1 MEPQAGETVLATING
16 KATDNVQT
24 TGEVVRDIVIKP
36 WYRNYVLGLLFVGYV
51 LNAVD
56 RGLLGVLLEPI
67 RHAFNASDTLLGI
80 LNGLAFSIFYSFL
93 GIPIAA
99 LADRTNRRNVLAAA
113 IALWSAMTA
122 LCGMAVNF
130 LMLFIGRVGTS
141 VGEAGGS
148 PPSHSIIADYFPPEK
163 RGTALSVYALAIPI
177 GTMMANLAGGW
188 GNEFVGWRWT
198 FILNGIPGVILAL
211 LIVMTVKEL
220 PRGHSDVRGASG
232 TADDTPHFMEVFKLL
247 WKRKAFRHLSLAAGL
262 HSLVWYAGSSFN
274 NAFLMR
280 SHQMTTGEAGSWV
293 ALFSGLGVIGTFLGG
308 YLSDRLSIKTGDRRW
323 YLWVPGIA
331 TFAMV
336 PFQFSSYLSS
346 NMPILVTSFCTM
358 FILASVF
365 FGPSFAMTQALVT
378 VRMRAMAASVLLF
391 VQTIVG
397 LTLGPWLT
405 GELSDHFKAS
415 LGSDSLG
422 YALVI
427 TGLVNIWAAAH
438 YFWGARTLRQ
448 DLETTEALTK
458 AGKHF

>member
-1 MEPQAGETVLATING
+1 MSKAGVGPSSAAG
-16 KATDNVQT
+16 AS
-24 TGEVVRDIVIKP
+24 DIVQP
-36 WYRNYVLGLLFVGYV
+36 WYRNYVLGVLFVSYV

-56 RGLLGVLLEPI
+56 RGLVGVLLEPI
-67 RHAFNASDTLLGI
+67 RNAFQVSDTALGLLTGV
-80 LNGLAFSIFYSFL
+80 AFSIFYSFL

-113 IALWSAMTA
+113 IAVWSAMTA
-122 LCGMAVNF
+122 FCGMALNF
-130 LMLFIGRVGTS
+130 AMLFVGRIGTS

-163 RGTALSVYALAIPI
+163 RGTALSIYALAIPI
-177 GTMMANLAGGW
+177 GTMLANLLGGW

-198 FILNGIPGVILAL
+198 FILIGIPGVFLAVLIL
-211 LIVMTVKEL
+211 VTVREL
-220 PRGHSDVRGASG
+220 PRGHSDVGGSALG
-232 TADDTPHFMEVFKLL
+232 TRDDAPGFMEVFKLL
-247 WKRKAFRHLSLAAGL
+247 WKRKSFRHLSLAAGL

-280 SHQMTTGEAGSWV
+280 THDMTSGGAGSWL

-308 YLSDRLSIKTGDRRW
+308 YLSDRLSVKTGDRRW
-323 YLWVPGIA
+323 YMLVPGIA
-331 TFAMV
+331 TIAMV

-346 NMPILVTSFCTM
+346 NLWVLVPSFSLM

-397 LTLGPWLT
+397 LTFGPYLT
-405 GELSDHFKAS
+405 GVVSDHLKAGMGPES
-415 LGSDSLG
+415 LA

-427 TGLVNIWAAAH
+427 VGLVNVWAALH
-438 YFWGARTLRQ
+438 YFWSTRTLRQ
-448 DLETTEALTK
+448 DLEATEALTR
-458 AGKHF
+458 AGRHF

>member
-1 MEPQAGETVLATING
+1 VKESQNGGTALATING
-16 KATDNVQT
+16 GISGDS
-24 TGEVVRDIVIKP
+24 VRDIVIEP
-36 WYRNYVLGLLFVGYV
+36 SYRNYVLGLLFVGYI

-56 RGLLGVLLEPI
+56 RGLVGVLAEPI
-67 RHAFNASDTLLGI
+67 RHAFNASDTTLGV
-80 LNGLAFSIFYSFL
+80 LNGVAFAIFYSFL

-99 LADRTNRRNVLAAA
+99 FADRTNRRNVLAAA

-122 LCGMAVNF
+122 LCGLALKLPV
-130 LMLFIGRVGTS
+130 LFIGRIGTS

-163 RGTALSVYALAIPI
+163 RGTALSVYALAVPI
-177 GTMMANLAGGW
+177 GTMLSNLIGGW
-188 GNEFVGWRWT
+188 GNEFVGWRLT
-198 FILNGIPGVILAL
+198 FILIGIPGVILAL
-211 LIVMTVKEL
+211 LIVTTVREL
-220 PRGHSDVRGASG
+220 PRGHSDVRPAVATS
-232 TADDTPHFMEVFKLL
+232 DDTPHFMEVFRLL
-247 WKRKAFRHLSLAAGL
+247 WKRTAFRHLSLAAGL

-280 SHQMTTGEAGSWV
+280 THGMTSGEGGSWL

-331 TFAMV
+331 TLAMV
-336 PFQFSSYLSS
+336 PFQFSSYLVS
-346 NMPILVTSFCTM
+346 NLWILVPSFSLM

-397 LTLGPWLT
+397 YTFGPWLT
-405 GELSDHFKAS
+405 GVISDHLKPSMGNES
-415 LGSDSLG
+415 LA

-427 TGLVNIWAAAH
+427 TGIVNIWAAGH

>member
-1 MEPQAGETVLATING
+1 MSEA
-16 KATDNVQT
+16 D
-24 TGEVVRDIVIKP
+24 VRSSSAVGASDSIQP
-36 WYRNYVLGLLFVGYV
+36 WYRNYVLGVLFVSYV

-56 RGLLGVLLEPI
+56 RGLVGVLLEPI
-67 RHAFNASDTLLGI
+67 RSAFHASDTALGLLTGV
-80 LNGLAFSIFYSFL
+80 AFSIFYSFL

-99 LADRTNRRNVLAAA
+99 LADRTNRRNVLAGA
-113 IALWSAMTA
+113 IALWSVMTA
-122 LCGMAVNF
+122 FCGMAVNF
-130 LMLFIGRVGTS
+130 AMLFVGRIGTS

-177 GTMMANLAGGW
+177 GTMLANLLGGW

-198 FILNGIPGVILAL
+198 FILIGVPGVFLAL
-211 LIVMTVKEL
+211 LIVTTVREL
-220 PRGHSDVRGASG
+220 PRGHSDVGGASLG
-232 TADDTPHFMEVFKLL
+232 TTDDTPGFMEVLKLL
-247 WKRKAFRHLSLAAGL
+247 WKRKSFRHLSLAAGL

-280 SHQMTTGEAGSWV
+280 THDMTSGSAGSWL

-323 YLWVPGIA
+323 YMWVPGIA
-331 TFAMV
+331 TLAMV

-346 NMPILVTSFCTM
+346 NLWVLVPSFSLM

-397 LTLGPWLT
+397 LTLGPYLT
-405 GELSDHFKAS
+405 GVVSDHLKATSGSES
-415 LGSDSLG
+415 LA

-427 TGLVNIWAAAH
+427 VGFVNVWAALH
-438 YFWGARTLRQ
+438 YFWSTRTLRQ
-448 DLETTEALTK
+448 DLETTEALTR

>member
-1 MEPQAGETVLATING
+1 MSTTDARHSSNG
-16 KATDNVQT
+16 VPGGGIIA
-24 TGEVVRDIVIKP
+24 P
-36 WYRNYVLGLLFVGYV
+36 WYRNYVLALLFVGYV

-56 RGLLGVLLEPI
+56 RGLVGVLAEPIRLAFHTNDTTLGVLNGV
-67 RHAFNASDTLLGI
+67 AFA
-80 LNGLAFSIFYSFL
+80 IFYSFL

-113 IALWSAMTA
+113 IAIWSAMTA
-122 LCGMAVNF
+122 LCGMAGK
-130 LMLFIGRVGTS
+130 LSTLFIGRIGTS

-163 RGTALSVYALAIPI
+163 RGTALSIYALAVPV
-177 GTMMANLAGGW
+177 GTMISNFVGGR
-188 GNEFVGWRWT
+188 GADLVGWRMT
-198 FILNGIPGVILAL
+198 FILFGIPGVILAIL
-211 LIVMTVKEL
+211 VFTSVREL
-220 PRGHSDVRGASG
+220 PRGHSDVRPANPTS
-232 TADDTPHFMEVFKLL
+232 DDTPHFMEVFKLL
-247 WKRKAFRHLSLAAGL
+247 WKRTAFRHLSVAAGL
-262 HSLVWYAGSSFN
+262 HSLVWYAGSTFN
-274 NAFLMR
+274 NPFLAR
-280 SHQMTTGEAGSWV
+280 TQGMTTGQGGTWL

-308 YLSDRLSIKTGDRRW
+308 YLSDRLSIKTDDRRW

-346 NMPILVTSFCTM
+346 SLWVLVPSFSLM

-391 VQTIVG
+391 VQTIIG
-397 LTLGPWLT
+397 YTIGPWLT
-405 GELSDHFKAS
+405 GEISDHLKPS
-415 LGSDSLG
+415 LGNEALA

-438 YFWGARTLRQ
+438 YIWGARTLRR
-448 DLETTEALTK
+448 DLEATETLIK
-458 AGKHF
+458 AGMHY